1 MASAVTESALL
12 AALAAL
18 LYMSGW
24 TPLLGQIVQLACAMP
39 LSIAGLRHGG
49 SRASLAALCA
59 IIVVGLVGGPTEAYF
74 FSVPFAALGAV
85 SGAFLHREDEP
96 GRIMLLGSGWFL
108 VFLTPAA
115 ILLERAL
122 GLPDSVL
129 EAQRGIIWLFS
140 WPFEQLSASLGLHAR
155 LVLATAMLVPLI
167 FFVMFSAVLFYANH
181 LLTFLVAWRLRVP
194 CPPPANL
201 HTWRTPRWVL
211 HAAPAFALIALFA
224 GPESVTIPASLAMNA
239 LLVTLFIA
247 YVGGFAVTAYRLAH
261 SPLRP
266 LARMAISVLVMF
278 PGFAIAIAIGLAD
291 AAWDLR
297 ATGERKAMRPLQR
310 F

>member
-12 AALAAL
+12 AALSAL

-24 TPLLGQIVQLACAMP
+24 TPLLGQMVMLACAMP

-49 SRASLAALCA
+49 ARAALAALCA
-59 IIVVGLVGGPTEAYF
+59 TIVVGLIGGPTEAYF
-74 FSVPFAALGAV
+74 FAVPFGALGAI
-85 SGAFLHREDEP
+85 SGAFLHSEDEP

-108 VFLTPAA
+108 VLITPAA

-129 EAQRGIIWLFS
+129 EVQRAVIWFFT
-140 WPFEQLSASLGLHAR
+140 WPFEQVSEWLGRHAR
-155 LVLATAMLVPLI
+155 LLLATGMRVPLI
-167 FFVMFSAVLFYANH
+167 FFVMFAAVLFHANH
-181 LLTFLVAWRLRVP
+181 LLAFLVSWRLRIP

-201 HTWRTPRWVL
+201 HTWRTPRFVL
-211 HAAPAFALIALFA
+211 HAAPAFALIAFIA
-224 GPESVTIPASLAMNA
+224 GPESVSIPASLAMNA

-261 SPLRP
+261 SALSP
-266 LARMAISVLVMF
+266 LARMAVSMLVMF
-278 PGFAIAIAIGLAD
+278 PGFAVAIAIGLAD

-297 ATGERKAMRPLQR
+297 ATDERKAMRPLKR